1 MSAPLPHPPF
11 WTLRFGQSGFRLWM
25 SRSNRAN
32 PPNSSR
38 PNQGTSHAA
47 FHDPAGRPDRVCRRT
62 SGTSESASP
71 AVPGP
76 RQNHE
81 YGTASKLPNTSV
93 VLYHGGTLVRA
104 PRKEAMPSAEFD
116 FPPDPVGNHAD
127 FQYRP
132 LNHPLLL
139 HEEVPDHVEND
150 LHLRKRLGLVLQHL
164 AAHGR
169 TSIVKGCGGVNQG
182 WRRSPLGGNRGMQY
196 YLWWTPDGSRPTG
209 GVRRSEELNGSRIWV
224 RAVRHHD
231 DHAPLAIG
239 SDASDYYSI
248 GQNDIASHDDTFI
261 SPPDTENQARFVSDH
276 NSVRVVHGHP
286 GSGKTTALWK
296 AIEARDNQ
304 RVLYVSWSRELTS
317 LAAERLS
324 TFAPAGVSVTTRD
337 FLTLLGEICGY
348 DVKRVAY
355 EQSRA
360 AFGQALARTRSRP
373 ADLGVWAS
381 REDALHAEVRAVL
394 LGRAIPDGPG
404 SAYIDSPTGES
415 RLPRLTDA
423 EYTRVRGG
431 RNGVGDRA
439 AGSLLTIAE
448 RIERHSAAELEKAF
462 PELAAAAEAVR
473 RLRRDHIPHGFDDF
487 DRIVVDEA
495 QDLTLVELA
504 VVTELCRTIALRRR
518 SAPWLLLAGDEGQ
531 TVRPSGFEWSLLST
545 LLAHTLT
552 APQRFTLDTTL
563 RSPQR
568 IARVIERAS
577 ELYRNSG
584 LERRLRPADQRHRP
598 GGDPTDAQLFY
609 VDAPSVGEAIRL
621 LDRLNVLAN
630 VAIVTPG
637 ADPPA
642 WLPDRLVDMVL
653 TPAVVKGLEY
663 QSVCVLEPGPTL
675 QRLDAGVDLHSNSP
689 ELEAH
694 SRRTAIDRLRVAI
707 SRATESL
714 AFIEIAPDDA
724 TQLSSMSLLG
734 NATTYSPDDLV
745 EYLTS
750 TDMLP
755 EIMVP
760 DLLNRVRELI
770 DTAPGRAW
778 QLAGQAVH
786 LLGAQD
792 APGAVLDA
800 ATRREAHTTLLST
813 AARMLVDGLPPR
825 VARSQVAAQAEHSA
839 AGMGGEAFAEA
850 VRHLDEWTQ
859 DRDGAP
865 FGLLNAA
872 LTLGRD
878 GDWLKDALPPVSQ
891 TVRESIE
898 RCAGDEG
905 DAEHFTGD
913 VEGWLALSGHRG
925 DVATRARELRIRA
938 ATALLDAGRVV
949 QAERVI
955 GNVQPEDMRLNALF
969 LEKSGRLEAAATLY
983 ERAGSSADANR
994 IRTSAVRDRFRRF
1007 ERRGDIASSNIY
1019 RLSADERRLVRA
1031 ARRAVV
1037 CPSCGAEVGQP
1048 CMGSGG
1054 SPYSDSHVDR
1064 RRLAGSLSFE
1074 QIAASQPV
1082 ADAAAALGTRDLRPS
1097 SGDEWLRE
1105 RAARRAVACP
1115 RCGVDAGR
1123 QCVTPSGSPYSDS
1136 HLERRRAAG
1145 SSPSAAALS
1154 GASRPNPVPGSHR
1167 R

>member
-1 MSAPLPHPPF
+1 MKRQQSDDRPGRADAPVAHQSRRVPP
-11 WTLRFGQSGFRLWM
+11 
-25 SRSNRAN
+25 SR
-32 PPNSSR
+32 
-38 PNQGTSHAA
+38 
-47 FHDPAGRPDRVCRRT
+47 
-62 SGTSESASP
+62 
-71 AVPGP
+71 GP
-76 RQNHE
+76 RQKHE
-81 YGTASKLPNTSV
+81 YGTASKLPNPSV
-93 VLYHGGTLVRA
+93 VRYHGGDLSRA
-104 PRKEAMPSAEFD
+104 PRKEAMPSVEFD

-127 FQYRP
+127 FRYRP

-139 HEEVPDHVEND
+139 HEEVPDSVED
-150 LHLRKRLGLVLQHL
+150 DVHLRRRLGLVLQHL

-196 YLWWTPDGSRPTG
+196 YLWWAPDGSSPAG
-209 GVRRSEELNGSRIWV
+209 GVKRSPELNGSIWV

-231 DHAPLAIG
+231 DHTPLAIG

-248 GQNDIASHDDTFI
+248 GQKDIASHDDSFI
-261 SPPDTENQARFVSDH
+261 SPPDTENQSLFVSDH

-304 RVLYVSWSRELTS
+304 RVLYVSWSRELTG

-324 TFAPAGVSVTTRD
+324 TFAPSGVSVTTRD

-348 DVKRVAY
+348 DVERVSY

-360 AFGQALARTRSRP
+360 AFGQALDRTRSRP

-381 REDALHAEVRAVL
+381 REDALYAEVRAVL

-404 SAYIDSPTGES
+404 CTYMGNPTDER
-415 RLPRLTDA
+415 RLARLNDA
-423 EYTRVRGG
+423 EYIQVRGG
-431 RNGVGDRA
+431 RNGVGDGP

-448 RIERHSAAELEKAF
+448 RLQRHSAAELDKAF
-462 PELAAAAEAVR
+462 PELAAAGASVR
-473 RLRRDHIPHGFDDF
+473 RLRRDHIPRGFDEF

-495 QDLTLVELA
+495 QDLTLVEVA
-504 VVTELCRTIALRRR
+504 VVTELCRAIALRRQ

-531 TVRPSGFEWSLLST
+531 TVRPSGFEWSLLSS
-545 LLAHTLT
+545 LLVQTLT

-563 RSPQR
+563 RSPER
-568 IARVIERAS
+568 IARVVERAS

-584 LERRLRPADQRHRP
+584 LERRLRPADQRHEP

-609 VDAPSVGEAIRL
+609 VDVPSVGEAVRL
-621 LDRLNVLAN
+621 LDRLNDLAN

-675 QRLDAGVDLHSNSP
+675 QRLDAGVDLHSNAP

-707 SRATESL
+707 SRATENL

-724 TQLSSMSLLG
+724 TQMSSRRLLG
-734 NATTYSPDDLV
+734 DATTYSPDDLV
-745 EYLTS
+745 EYLTNPD
-750 TDMLP
+750 TLP
-755 EIMVP
+755 ESMVP
-760 DLLNRVRELI
+760 ELINRVGELI

-786 LLGAQD
+786 LLGLPD
-792 APGAVLDA
+792 SPGAVSDDV
-800 ATRREAHTTLLST
+800 TRREAHTTLLST

-825 VARSQVAAQAEHSA
+825 VARSQVAAQSENSA
-839 AGMGGEAFAEA
+839 ALVGGEEFAEA
-850 VRHLDEWTQ
+850 VRRLDEWTR
-859 DRDGAP
+859 DRERAP
-865 FGLLNAA
+865 FGLLNATLA
-872 LTLGRD
+872 LGRA
-878 GDWLKDALPPVSQ
+878 GDWLKEALPPVSQ

-898 RCAGDEG
+898 RCAGDAG

-913 VEGWLALSGHRG
+913 VEGWLELSGYRG
-925 DVATRARELRIRA
+925 DVAARARELRTLA
-938 ATALLDAGRVV
+938 ATALLDAGRAV

-955 GNVQPEDMRLNALF
+955 RNVQPEDMRLSALY
-969 LEKSGRLEAAATLY
+969 LEKCGRMEAAATLY

-994 IRTSAVRDRFRRF
+994 VRTDAVRDRFRRF
-1007 ERRGDIASSNIY
+1007 ERRGDIASSNIH

-1031 ARRAVV
+1031 ARRAVA

-1074 QIAASQPV
+1074 QIVASQPV
-1082 ADAAAALGTRDLRPS
+1082 ADAAAASGARDLRPS

-1136 HLERRRAAG
+1136 HVERRRAAG
-1145 SSPSAAALS
+1145 TTPRAATQP
-1154 GASRPNPVPGSHR
+1154 GASRSIQVPGSR
-1167 R
+1167 RG

>member
-1 MSAPLPHPPF
+1 
-11 WTLRFGQSGFRLWM
+11 
-25 SRSNRAN
+25 
-32 PPNSSR
+32 
-38 PNQGTSHAA
+38 
-47 FHDPAGRPDRVCRRT
+47 
-62 SGTSESASP
+62 
-71 AVPGP
+71 
-76 RQNHE
+76 
-81 YGTASKLPNTSV
+81 
-93 VLYHGGTLVRA
+93 
-104 PRKEAMPSAEFD
+104 MPSAPFD
-116 FPPDPVGNHAD
+116 FPPDPAGNPVD

-139 HEEVPDHVEND
+139 HEEVPDSVEDD
-150 LHLRKRLGLVLQHL
+150 LHLRRRLGLVLQHL

-196 YLWWTPDGSRPTG
+196 YLWWAPDGSRPTG
-209 GVRRSEELNGSRIWV
+209 GVRRSEELNGSSIWV

-231 DHAPLAIG
+231 DHSPLAIG

-248 GQNDIASHDDTFI
+248 GQNDIASHDDSFI
-261 SPPDTENQARFVSDH
+261 SPPDTENQALFVSDL

-324 TFAPAGVSVTTRD
+324 TFAPSGVSVTTRD
-337 FLTLLGEICGY
+337 FLTLLGEIRGH
-348 DVKRVAY
+348 DVQRVSH

-394 LGRAIPDGPG
+394 LGRAIPDQPG
-404 SAYIDSPTGES
+404 CAYIDIPTGEGY
-415 RLPRLTDA
+415 LARLTDA
-423 EYTRVRGG
+423 EYIRVRGG
-431 RNGVGDRA
+431 RNGVGDGA
-439 AGSLLTIAE
+439 ARSLLTIAE
-448 RIERHSAAELEKAF
+448 RLERHSAAELERAF
-462 PELAAAAEAVR
+462 PELAAAAESVR
-473 RLRRDHIPHGFDDF
+473 RLRRDHIPRGFDEF

-495 QDLTLVELA
+495 QDLTLVEVA
-504 VVTELCRTIALRRR
+504 VVTELCRAIALRRR

-531 TVRPSGFEWSLLST
+531 TVRPSGFEWSLLSS
-545 LLAHTLT
+545 LLAQTLT

-563 RSPQR
+563 RSPER
-568 IARVIERAS
+568 IARVTERAS
-577 ELYRNSG
+577 ELYRNTG
-584 LERRLRPADQRHRP
+584 LKRRLRPADQRHEP

-609 VDAPSVGEAIRL
+609 VDAPGGREALRL
-621 LDRLNVLAN
+621 LDRLNDLAN
-630 VAIVTPG
+630 VAVVTPG
-637 ADPPA
+637 ADPPE

-675 QRLDAGVDLHSNSP
+675 QRLNAGVDLHSNAP

-694 SRRTAIDRLRVAI
+694 SRRTTIDRLRVAI
-707 SRATESL
+707 SRATENL

-724 TQLSSMSLLG
+724 TQMSSRSLLG
-734 NATTYSPDDLV
+734 DATTYSPDDLV
-745 EYLTS
+745 DYLTNPD
-750 TDMLP
+750 TLP
-755 EIMVP
+755 ESMVP
-760 DLLNRVRELI
+760 ELMNRVGELI

-778 QLAGQAVH
+778 QLAGQAVN
-786 LLGAQD
+786 LLGLQD
-792 APGAVLDA
+792 SPGAVSDP

-825 VARSQVAAQAEHSA
+825 VARSQVAAQSDNSA
-839 AGMGGEAFAEA
+839 ALMGGEEFGEAF
-850 VRHLDEWTQ
+850 RRLDEWTR
-859 DRDGAP
+859 DRERAP
-865 FGLLNAA
+865 FGLLNATLA
-872 LTLGRD
+872 LGRA

-898 RCAGDEG
+898 RCAGDAG

-913 VEGWLALSGHRG
+913 VEGWLALSGYRG
-925 DVATRARELRIRA
+925 DVEARARELRTRA

-955 GNVQPEDMRLNALF
+955 RTVQPEDLRLNALF
-969 LEKSGRLEAAATLY
+969 LEKSGRLAAAATLY

-994 IRTSAVRDRFRRF
+994 VRTDAVRDRFRRF

-1031 ARRAVV
+1031 ARRAVA

-1074 QIAASQPV
+1074 QIVASQPV
-1082 ADAAAALGTRDLRPS
+1082 ADAAAASGTRDLRPS
-1097 SGDEWLRE
+1097 SDDEWLRE

-1115 RCGVDAGR
+1115 RCGVVAGR

-1145 SSPSAAALS
+1145 TTPRAATQP
-1154 GASRPNPVPGSHR
+1154 GASRSIQVPGSR
-1167 R
+1167 RR

>member
-1 MSAPLPHPPF
+1 MKRQQSDDRPGRADAPVAHQSRRVPP
-11 WTLRFGQSGFRLWM
+11 
-25 SRSNRAN
+25 SR
-32 PPNSSR
+32 
-38 PNQGTSHAA
+38 
-47 FHDPAGRPDRVCRRT
+47 
-62 SGTSESASP
+62 
-71 AVPGP
+71 GP
-76 RQNHE
+76 RQKHE
-81 YGTASKLPNTSV
+81 YGTASKLPNPSV
-93 VLYHGGTLVRA
+93 VRYHGGDLSRA
-104 PRKEAMPSAEFD
+104 PRKEAMPSVEFD

-127 FQYRP
+127 FRYRP

-139 HEEVPDHVEND
+139 HEEVPDSVED
-150 LHLRKRLGLVLQHL
+150 DVHLRRRLGLVLQHL

-196 YLWWTPDGSRPTG
+196 YLWWAPDGSRPTG
-209 GVRRSEELNGSRIWV
+209 GVRRSPELNGSIWV

-231 DHAPLAIG
+231 DHTPLAIG

-248 GQNDIASHDDTFI
+248 GQKDIASHDDSFI
-261 SPPDTENQARFVSDH
+261 SPPDTENQSLFVSDH

-304 RVLYVSWSRELTS
+304 RVLYVSWSRELTG

-324 TFAPAGVSVTTRD
+324 TFAPSGVSVTTRD

-348 DVKRVAY
+348 DVERVSY

-360 AFGQALARTRSRP
+360 AFGQALDRTRSRP

-381 REDALHAEVRAVL
+381 REDALYAEVRAVL

-404 SAYIDSPTGES
+404 CTYMGNPTDER
-415 RLPRLTDA
+415 RLARLNDA
-423 EYTRVRGG
+423 EYIQVRGG
-431 RNGVGDRA
+431 RNGVGDGP

-448 RIERHSAAELEKAF
+448 RLQRHSAAELDKAF
-462 PELAAAAEAVR
+462 PELAAAGASVR
-473 RLRRDHIPHGFDDF
+473 RLRRDHIPRGFDDF

-495 QDLTLVELA
+495 QDLTLVEVA
-504 VVTELCRTIALRRR
+504 VVTELCRAIALRRR

-531 TVRPSGFEWSLLST
+531 TVRPSGFEWSLLSS
-545 LLAHTLT
+545 LLAQTLT

-563 RSPQR
+563 RSPER

-584 LERRLRPADQRHRP
+584 LERRLRPADQRHEP

-621 LDRLNVLAN
+621 LDRLNDLAN

-675 QRLDAGVDLHSNSP
+675 QRLDAGVDLHSNAP

-724 TQLSSMSLLG
+724 TQMSSRRLLG
-734 NATTYSPDDLV
+734 DATTYSPDDLV
-745 EYLTS
+745 EYLTNPD
-750 TDMLP
+750 TLP
-755 EIMVP
+755 ESMVP
-760 DLLNRVRELI
+760 ELINRVGELI

-786 LLGAQD
+786 LLGAPD
-792 APGAVLDA
+792 SPGAVSDP

-825 VARSQVAAQAEHSA
+825 VARSQVAAQSVNSA
-839 AGMGGEAFAEA
+839 ALMGGEEFAEA
-850 VRHLDEWTQ
+850 FRRLDEWTR
-859 DRDGAP
+859 DRESAP
-865 FGLLNAA
+865 FGLLNAT

-878 GDWLKDALPPVSQ
+878 GDWLKDTLPPVSQ

-898 RCAGDEG
+898 RCAGDAG

-913 VEGWLALSGHRG
+913 VEGWLELSGHQG
-925 DVATRARELRIRA
+925 DVAARARELRTRA

-955 GNVQPEDMRLNALF
+955 RNVQPEDMRLNALY
-969 LEKSGRLEAAATLY
+969 LEKSGRLAAAAALY
-983 ERAGSSADANR
+983 GQAGSSADANR
-994 IRTSAVRDRFRRF
+994 VRADVVRDRFRRF
-1007 ERRGDIASSNIY
+1007 ERRGDIASSNIH

-1031 ARRAVV
+1031 ARRAVA
-1037 CPSCGAEVGQP
+1037 CPSCGAKVSQP

-1054 SPYSDSHVDR
+1054 HPYSDSHADR

-1074 QIAASQPV
+1074 QIVASQPV
-1082 ADAAAALGTRDLRPS
+1082 ADAAAASGARDLRPS

-1123 QCVTPSGSPYSDS
+1123 QCVTPSGSRYSDS

-1145 SSPSAAALS
+1145 TTPRAATQP
-1154 GASRPNPVPGSHR
+1154 GASHSIQVPGSR
-1167 R
+1167 RR

>member
-1 MSAPLPHPPF
+1 MKRQQSDDRPGRADAPVAHQSRRVPP
-11 WTLRFGQSGFRLWM
+11 
-25 SRSNRAN
+25 SR
-32 PPNSSR
+32 
-38 PNQGTSHAA
+38 
-47 FHDPAGRPDRVCRRT
+47 
-62 SGTSESASP
+62 
-71 AVPGP
+71 GP
-76 RQNHE
+76 RQKHE
-81 YGTASKLPNTSV
+81 YGTASKLPNPSV
-93 VLYHGGTLVRA
+93 VRYHGGDLSRA
-104 PRKEAMPSAEFD
+104 PRKEAMPSVEFD

-132 LNHPLLL
+132 LNHLLLL
-139 HEEVPDHVEND
+139 HEEVPDYVEND
-150 LHLRKRLGLVLQHL
+150 LHLRRRLGLVLQHL

-196 YLWWTPDGSRPTG
+196 YLWWAPDGSRPTG
-209 GVRRSEELNGSRIWV
+209 GVRRREELNGSSIWV

-231 DHAPLAIG
+231 DHTPLDIG
-239 SDASDYYSI
+239 SDSSDYYSI

-296 AIEARDNQ
+296 AIEARDSQ
-304 RVLYVSWSRELTS
+304 RVLYVSWSRELTG

-324 TFAPAGVSVTTRD
+324 TFAPSGVSVTTRD
-337 FLTLLGEICGY
+337 FLTLLGEICGH
-348 DVKRVAY
+348 DVQRVSH
-355 EQSRA
+355 EQSRT
-360 AFGQALARTRSRP
+360 AFGRALARTRSRP
-373 ADLGVWAS
+373 TDLGVWAS
-381 REDALHAEVRAVL
+381 REDALYAEVRAVL

-404 SAYIDSPTGES
+404 CTYIGSPTAEG
-415 RLPRLTDA
+415 RLARLTDA
-423 EYTRVRGG
+423 EYIRVRGG
-431 RNGVGDRA
+431 RNGVGDGPAR
-439 AGSLLTIAE
+439 SLLTIAE
-448 RIERHSAAELEKAF
+448 RLQRHSAAELDRAF
-462 PELAAAAEAVR
+462 PELAAAAESVR
-473 RLRRDHIPHGFDDF
+473 RLRRDRIPHGFDDF
-487 DRIVVDEA
+487 DRIVVDET
-495 QDLTLVELA
+495 QDLTLVEVA
-504 VVTELCRTIALRRR
+504 VVTELCRAIALRRR

-531 TVRPSGFEWSLLST
+531 TVRPSGFEWSLLSS
-545 LLAHTLT
+545 LLAQTLT

-563 RSPQR
+563 RSPER

-577 ELYRNSG
+577 QLYRNSG
-584 LERRLRPADQRHRP
+584 LERRLRPADQRHEP

-609 VDAPSVGEAIRL
+609 VDAPGVREAIRL
-621 LDRLNVLAN
+621 LDRLNDLPN

-675 QRLDAGVDLHSNSP
+675 QRLGAGVDLHSNAP

-694 SRRTAIDRLRVAI
+694 SRRTSIDRLRVAI

-714 AFIEIAPDDA
+714 AFIEIGPDDA
-724 TQLSSMSLLG
+724 TQMSSRRLLG
-734 NATTYSPDDLV
+734 DATTYSPDDLV
-745 EYLTS
+745 DYLTNPD
-750 TDMLP
+750 TLP
-755 EIMVP
+755 DSMVP
-760 DLLNRVRELI
+760 ELINRVGELI

-792 APGAVLDA
+792 SPGAVSDA

-825 VARSQVAAQAEHSA
+825 VARSQVAAQSDNSA
-839 AGMGGEAFAEA
+839 ALMGGEEFTEAF
-850 VRHLDEWTQ
+850 RRLDEWTQ
-859 DRDGAP
+859 DRESAP

-872 LTLGRD
+872 LALGRD

-898 RCAGDEG
+898 RCAGDAG

-913 VEGWLALSGHRG
+913 VEGWLELSGHRG
-925 DVATRARELRIRA
+925 DVAARARELRIRA
-938 ATALLDAGRVV
+938 ATALLHAGRVV
-949 QAERVI
+949 QAEQVI
-955 GNVQPEDMRLNALF
+955 RNVQPEDMRLNALY
-969 LEKSGRLEAAATLY
+969 LEKSGRLEEAATLY
-983 ERAGSSADANR
+983 GQAGSTADANR
-994 IRTSAVRDRFRRF
+994 VRADVVRDRFRRF

-1031 ARRAVV
+1031 ARRAVA
-1037 CPSCGAEVGQP
+1037 CPSCGAEVSQP

-1074 QIAASQPV
+1074 EIAASQAV
-1082 ADAAAALGTRDLRPS
+1082 ADAAAAGTRGPRPS
-1097 SGDEWLRE
+1097 SGDEWRRE
-1105 RAARRAVACP
+1105 LVARRAVACP

-1123 QCVTPSGSPYSDS
+1123 QCVIPSGSPYSDS

-1145 SSPSAAALS
+1145 STPGAATQS
-1154 GASRPNPVPGSHR
+1154 GESRSNPVPGPR
-1167 R
+1167 RR